1 MTEEEYT
8 TPAADEINMLTALKN
23 FKQFSGRSTRKEFW
37 LFVLFTALVSIGLT
51 LLNFLLM
58 LILFW
63 FDPAMVDYF
72 NFNNYF
78 ANLISL
84 PLLIPFAL
92 LSIVWRLGILCPA
105 AAVAIRRMHD
115 IGKSGKFAL
124 LLAPYAVLMLIYDLL
139 PWSWNCS
146 VIFWI
151 LTLPAAGAAVFFLVL
166 ANRESQPG
174 KNQYDQPED
183 DEEEEEEEEEEES

>member
-8 TPAADEINMLTALKN
+8 ALSADEILLTTLKN
-23 FKQFSGRSTRKEFW
+23 YKQFTGRSNRKEFW
-37 LFVLFTALVSIGLT
+37 IFVLFTALVSVGLT

-58 LILFW
+58 MLLFW
-63 FDPAMVDYF
+63 LDPAMSDYF

-105 AAVAIRRMHD
+105 AALAIRRMHD

-146 VIFWI
+146 WIFWV
-151 LTLPAAGAAVFFLVL
+151 LTIPAAVAAIVFLVF
-166 ANRESQPG
+166 ANRESQPER
-174 KNQYDQPED
+174 NQYDIP
-183 DEEEEEEEEEEES
+183 DEEGGEE